1 MILHNL
7 KGLQQLTVVSPM
19 LRDLHIFNCF
29 FKRQPV
35 AGITAP
41 VADITAPVLERFG
54 CLDEYDPRW
63 VQLGELAQ
71 LRVLATSFA
80 GAWYGLTEHQY
91 NWGIVK
97 LLQRF
102 KKIPDLHITIFYPIV
117 SICPLSWISN
127 FT

>member
-1 MILHNL
+1 
-7 KGLQQLTVVSPM
+7 M

-97 LLQRF
+97 LLQRS

-127 FT
+127 CT